1 MKASGFGSFGS
12 MMQKMLIGIFAI
24 FMAMGVYGTIQVDP
38 ILQEARLKASD
49 GDLEGATA
57 LYHQALQQD
66 SENTEIRRELAK
78 VIVEANVR
86 EPHTDSLEVMDV
98 IEKGTKT
105 PITD

>member
-1 MKASGFGSFGS
+1 
-12 MMQKMLIGIFAI
+12 MQKMLIGILAV
-24 FMAMGVYGTIQVDP
+24 FMATGVYGGTTQVDP

-66 SENTEIRRELAK
+66 GENTEIRRELAK

-86 EPHTDSLEVMDV
+86 EPNSDSLEVMEV
-98 IEKGTKT
+98 IEKGTKAAM
-105 PITD
+105 TD